1 MQMKLVTNVFCSKKT
16 GDECTCGCSC
26 GTCRDWLGRYNS
38 GLAGYYLKE
47 LMEDPSKLEEYQAT
61 QVGKWFTDKSL
72 AARVYRKE
80 QGETFQPEEFPD
92 RTGKEDTGASC
103 CLLRK

>member
-1 MQMKLVTNVFCSKKT
+1 MKLVTNVFCSKKT

-26 GTCRDWLGRYNS
+26 GTCRDWMGRYNS

-47 LMEDPSKLEEYQAT
+47 LMEDPSKLEEYEAT
-61 QVGKWFTDKSL
+61 QVGKWYTDKSL

-80 QGETFQPEEFPD
+80 QGEAVRPDEFPD
-92 RTGKEDTGASC
+92 RTGKEDDTAAAC
-103 CLLRK
+103 CLLR

>member
-1 MQMKLVTNVFCSKKT
+1 MKLVTNVFCSKKI

-26 GTCRDWLGRYNS
+26 GTCRDWMGRYNS

-47 LMEDPSKLEEYQAT
+47 LMEDPSKLEEYEAT
-61 QVGKWFTDKSL
+61 QVGKWYTDKSL

-80 QGETFQPEEFPD
+80 QGEPIRRDEFPD
-92 RTGKEDTGASC
+92 RTGKEDDSAAAC
-103 CLLRK
+103 CLLR